1 MCLDDSPYFR
11 MIELDEI
18 DSTNNF
24 LKGYRPLTPV
34 DVTLVTAEHQSA
46 GRGQAGN
53 SWESERSQNLLFSL
67 LLTACPVPSS
77 QLFAISEAIAL
88 AIREAMIHH
97 SLLLPSG
104 RLGSLELPLN
114 VAAAPQRGANS
125 HLRRRESGGGLIN
138 HPSSPRGGWEGAFT
152 VKWPN
157 DIYVGDSKIAGIL
170 IENDLQGASVSRS
183 IIGCGV
189 NINQA
194 SFHFPT
200 LAPTAIDGEKH
211 APTPVSLFQLLGHTT
226 ERRFVLESIMDHF
239 MHHYADL
246 QRGAFDKIHAA
257 YRAALYRG
265 TGLHPFRDADGPF
278 TASIEGVEP
287 TGHLLLRDT
296 DHRLRRYAFKEVSF
310 C

>member
-11 MIELDEI
+11 MIELDET

-77 QLFAISEAIAL
+77 QLFSISEAIAL
-88 AIREAMIHH
+88 AIREAIIDEITRH
-97 SLLLPSG
+97 SSFDT
-104 RLGSLELPLN
+104 R
-114 VAAAPQRGANS
+114 
-125 HLRRRESGGGLIN
+125 H
-138 HPSSPRGGWEGAFT
+138 SSPDIRHSSFVIRHSSFVIRHSSPVT

-157 DIYVGDSKIAGIL
+157 DIYVDDSKIAGIL
-170 IENDLQGASVSRS
+170 IENDLQGSSVSRS

-189 NINQA
+189 NVNQA
-194 SFHFPT
+194 SFRFPT
-200 LAPTAIDGEKH
+200 LAPATNDGEKRS
-211 APTPVSLFQLLGHTT
+211 PTPISLFQLLGHAT
-226 ERRFVLESIMDHF
+226 ERRFVLESIMEHF

-246 QRGAFDKIHAA
+246 QRGAFDDIHTR
-257 YRAALYRG
+257 YHAALYRSS
-265 TGLHPFRDADGPF
+265 GLHPFRDADGPF
-278 TASIEGVEP
+278 RASIEGVAP

-296 DHRLRRYAFKEVSF
+296 DQRLRRYAFKEVSF

>member
-1 MCLDDSPYFR
+1 MADSIRWF
-11 MIELDEI
+11 DTV
-18 DSTNNF
+18 DSTNTR
-24 LKGYRPLTPV
+24 LL
-34 DVTLVTAEHQSA
+34 AEQAGLPDRTVYAALFQTA
-46 GRGQAGN
+46 GRGQKGN
-53 SWESERSQNLLFSL
+53 RWESRPGENLTFSILLKPAQLSAREQFILSQVVALG
-67 LLTACPVPSS
+67 LTDYLAEQGV
-77 QLFAISEAIAL
+77 EATI
-88 AIREAMIHH
+88 
-97 SLLLPSG
+97 
-104 RLGSLELPLN
+104 
-114 VAAAPQRGANS
+114 
-125 HLRRRESGGGLIN
+125 
-138 HPSSPRGGWEGAFT
+138 
-152 VKWPN
+152 KWPN

-189 NINQA
+189 NVNQA

-226 ERRFVLESIMDHF
+226 ERRFVLEAIMDHF

-257 YRAALYRG
+257 YRAALYRSS
-265 TGLHPFRDADGPF
+265 GLHPFRDAAGPF

-296 DHRLRRYAFKEVSF
+296 AGRLRRYAFKEVSF

>member
-11 MIELDEI
+11 MIELDET

-34 DVTLVTAEHQSA
+34 DVTLVTAEHQCA

-77 QLFAISEAIAL
+77 QLFSISEAIAL
-88 AIREAMIHH
+88 AIREAIIDEITRH
-97 SLLLPSG
+97 SSFDI
-104 RLGSLELPLN
+104 RHSSFDT
-114 VAAAPQRGANS
+114 RHS
-125 HLRRRESGGGLIN
+125 SFDTRH
-138 HPSSPRGGWEGAFT
+138 SSPVT

-157 DIYVGDSKIAGIL
+157 DIYVDNRKIAGIL
-170 IENDLQGASVSRS
+170 IENDLQGSSVSRS

-189 NINQA
+189 NVNQD
-194 SFHFPT
+194 SFRFPT
-200 LAPTAIDGEKH
+200 LAPATNDGEKH
-211 APTPVSLFQLLGHTT
+211 SPTPISLFQLLGHTT
-226 ERRFVLESIMDHF
+226 ERRFVLESIMEHF

-246 QRGAFDKIHAA
+246 QRGAFDDIHAR
-257 YRAALYRG
+257 YHAALYRSS
-265 TGLHPFRDADGPF
+265 GLHPFRDADGPF
-278 TASIEGVEP
+278 RASIEGVAP

-296 DHRLRRYAFKEVSF
+296 DQRLRRYAFKEVSF

>member
-1 MCLDDSPYFR
+1 MCLDNSPYFR
-11 MIELDEI
+11 MIELDET

-77 QLFAISEAIAL
+77 QLFSISEAIAL
-88 AIREAMIHH
+88 AIREAIIDEITRH
-97 SLLLPSG
+97 SSFDT
-104 RLGSLELPLN
+104 R
-114 VAAAPQRGANS
+114 
-125 HLRRRESGGGLIN
+125 H
-138 HPSSPRGGWEGAFT
+138 SSPDIRHSSPVT

-157 DIYVGDSKIAGIL
+157 DIYVDDSKIAGIL
-170 IENDLQGASVSRS
+170 IENDLQGTCVSRS

-189 NINQA
+189 NVNQA
-194 SFHFPT
+194 SFRFPT
-200 LAPTAIDGEKH
+200 LAPATNDGEKRS
-211 APTPVSLFQLLGHTT
+211 PTPVSLFQLLGHTT
-226 ERRFVLESIMDHF
+226 ERRFVLETIMEHF
-239 MHHYADL
+239 MHYYADL
-246 QRGAFDKIHAA
+246 QRSAFDTLHAR
-257 YRAALYRG
+257 YHAALYRA

-278 TASIEGVEP
+278 RASIEGVAP

-296 DHRLRRYAFKEVSF
+296 DQRLRRYAFKEVSF